1 MKNFLSKTA
10 REIAPYTAGEQPA
23 DRQYVKLNTNENPY
37 PPSPEAL
44 KAYRDY
50 DFSSLKLYP
59 PLEMR
64 ALREAIAAAEGVGAE
79 NVFCGNGSDEILA
92 LCFPAF
98 FDADGDGAAFAD
110 VTYSFYPVF
119 ADFFKIPKKVIP
131 LEEDFTLDLGKLT
144 KVPAQGAIVANPNAP
159 TGIGIPLSETEA
171 FVRANEGRVVI
182 LDEAYMP
189 FFDQS
194 AVPLTKKY
202 DNLVVVKTFSKGY
215 SLAGLRCGYAVAQP
229 SLLSGLERSRD
240 CFNSYPVDAVCQAVC
255 AAAIS
260 DAAYYAEKNALVVSE
275 RERLARELRALGFE
289 VLPSC
294 ANFLFARREGTEG
307 RAVYEGLRARGVLVR
322 HFDKPRIGGFVRA
335 VFVIAGFFAGAS
347 AWWTLL
353 ASVISLFRRRFRP
366 RHMLT
371 INHVAGLLIGLLG
384 IYTIL
389 STFFS
394 IFPHVG
400 H

>member
-98 FDADGDGAAFAD
+98 FDADGEGAAFAD

-119 ADFFKIPKKVIP
+119 AEFFKIPKKILP
-131 LEEDFTLDLGKLT
+131 LEEDFSLDLKKLT
-144 KVPAQGAIVANPNAP
+144 KTPAQGVIVANPNAP
-159 TGIGIPLSETEA
+159 TGIGIPLGEIEA
-171 FVRANEGRVVI
+171 FVRENSGRVVI

-215 SLAGLRCGYAVAQP
+215 SLAGMRCGYAVADP
-229 SLLSGLERSRD
+229 TLISGLERCRD
-240 CFNSYPVDAVCQAVC
+240 CFNSYPVDRVCQAVC
-255 AAAIS
+255 AAAIG
-260 DAAYYAEKNALVVSE
+260 DKAYYDRVNALVISE
-275 RERLARELRALGFE
+275 RERLSRELASLGFT
-289 VLPSC
+289 VLPSK
-294 ANFLFARREGTEG
+294 ANFVFAKHAALSGRE
-307 RAVYEGLRARGVLVR
+307 VYEALRARGVLVR
-322 HFDKPRIGGFVRA
+322 HFQKPRISEYCRITVGSREENDALLRA
-335 VFVIAGFFAGAS
+335 
-347 AWWTLL
+347 
-353 ASVISLFRRRFRP
+353 
-366 RHMLT
+366 
-371 INHVAGLLIGLLG
+371 LG
-384 IYTIL
+384 EFIQ
-389 STFFS
+389 
-394 IFPHVG
+394 
-400 H
+400 

>member
-119 ADFFKIPKKVIP
+119 AEFFKIPKKILP
-131 LEEDFTLDLGKLT
+131 LEEDFSLDLKKLT
-144 KVPAQGAIVANPNAP
+144 KTPAQGVIVANPNAP
-159 TGIGIPLSETEA
+159 TGIGIPLGEIEA
-171 FVRANEGRVVI
+171 FVRENSGRVVI

-215 SLAGLRCGYAVAQP
+215 SLAGMRCGYAVADP
-229 SLLSGLERSRD
+229 ALISGLERCRD
-240 CFNSYPVDAVCQAVC
+240 CFNSYPVDRVCQAVC
-255 AAAIS
+255 AAAIG
-260 DAAYYAEKNALVVSE
+260 DKAYYDRVNALVISE
-275 RERLARELRALGFE
+275 RERLSRELASLGFT
-289 VLPSC
+289 VLPSK
-294 ANFLFARREGTEG
+294 ANFVFAKHAALSGRE
-307 RAVYEGLRARGVLVR
+307 VYEALRARGVLVR
-322 HFDKPRIGGFVRA
+322 HFQKPRISEYCRITVGSREENDALLRA
-335 VFVIAGFFAGAS
+335 
-347 AWWTLL
+347 
-353 ASVISLFRRRFRP
+353 
-366 RHMLT
+366 
-371 INHVAGLLIGLLG
+371 LG
-384 IYTIL
+384 EFIQ
-389 STFFS
+389 
-394 IFPHVG
+394 
-400 H
+400 

>member
-119 ADFFKIPKKVIP
+119 AEFFKIPKKILP
-131 LEEDFTLDLGKLT
+131 LEEDFTLDLAKLT
-144 KVPAQGAIVANPNAP
+144 KVPAQGVIVANPNAP
-159 TGIGIPLSETEA
+159 TGIGIPRGEIEA
-171 FVRANEGRVVI
+171 FVRENSGRVVI

-215 SLAGLRCGYAVAQP
+215 SLAGMRCGYAVADP
-229 SLLSGLERSRD
+229 ALISGLERCRD
-240 CFNSYPVDAVCQAVC
+240 CFNSYPVDRVCQAVC
-255 AAAIS
+255 AAAIG
-260 DAAYYAEKNALVVSE
+260 DKAYYDRVNALVISE
-275 RERLARELRALGFE
+275 RERLSRELASLGFT
-289 VLPSC
+289 VLPSK
-294 ANFLFARREGTEG
+294 ANFVFAKHAALSGRE
-307 RAVYEGLRARGVLVR
+307 VYEALRARGVLVR
-322 HFDKPRIGGFVRA
+322 HFQKPRISEYCRITVGSREENDALLRA
-335 VFVIAGFFAGAS
+335 
-347 AWWTLL
+347 
-353 ASVISLFRRRFRP
+353 
-366 RHMLT
+366 
-371 INHVAGLLIGLLG
+371 LG
-384 IYTIL
+384 EFIQ
-389 STFFS
+389 
-394 IFPHVG
+394 
-400 H
+400 

>member
-119 ADFFKIPKKVIP
+119 AEFFKIPKKILP
-131 LEEDFTLDLGKLT
+131 LEEDFSLDLEKLT
-144 KVPAQGAIVANPNAP
+144 KTPAQGVIVANPNAP
-159 TGIGIPLSETEA
+159 TGIGIPLGEIEA
-171 FVRANEGRVVI
+171 FVRENSGRVVI

-215 SLAGLRCGYAVAQP
+215 SLAGMRCGYAVADP
-229 SLLSGLERSRD
+229 ALISGLERCRD
-240 CFNSYPVDAVCQAVC
+240 CFNSYPVDRVCQAVC
-255 AAAIS
+255 AAAIG
-260 DAAYYAEKNALVVSE
+260 DKAYYDRVNALVISE
-275 RERLARELRALGFE
+275 RERLSRALASLGFT
-289 VLPSC
+289 VLPSK
-294 ANFLFARREGTEG
+294 ANFVFAKHAALSGRE
-307 RAVYEGLRARGVLVR
+307 VYEALRARGVLVR
-322 HFDKPRIGGFVRA
+322 HFQKPRISEYCRITVGSREENDALLRA
-335 VFVIAGFFAGAS
+335 
-347 AWWTLL
+347 
-353 ASVISLFRRRFRP
+353 
-366 RHMLT
+366 
-371 INHVAGLLIGLLG
+371 LG
-384 IYTIL
+384 EFIQ
-389 STFFS
+389 
-394 IFPHVG
+394 
-400 H
+400 

>member
-119 ADFFKIPKKVIP
+119 AEFFKIPKKILP
-131 LEEDFTLDLGKLT
+131 LEEDFSLDLEKLT
-144 KVPAQGAIVANPNAP
+144 QTPAQGVIVANPNAP
-159 TGIGIPLSETEA
+159 TGIGIPLGEIEA
-171 FVRANEGRVVI
+171 FVQGNSGRVVI

-215 SLAGLRCGYAVAQP
+215 SLAGMRCGYAVADP
-229 SLLSGLERSRD
+229 ALISGLERCRD
-240 CFNSYPVDAVCQAVC
+240 CFNSYPVDRVCQAVC
-255 AAAIS
+255 AAAIG
-260 DAAYYAEKNALVVSE
+260 DKAYYDRVNALVVSE
-275 RERLARELRALGFE
+275 RERLSRALASLGFT
-289 VLPSC
+289 VLPSK
-294 ANFLFARREGTEG
+294 ANFVFAKHAALSGRE
-307 RAVYEGLRARGVLVR
+307 VYEALRARGVLVR
-322 HFDKPRIGGFVRA
+322 HFQKPRISEYCRITVGSREENDALLRA
-335 VFVIAGFFAGAS
+335 
-347 AWWTLL
+347 
-353 ASVISLFRRRFRP
+353 
-366 RHMLT
+366 
-371 INHVAGLLIGLLG
+371 LG
-384 IYTIL
+384 EFIQ
-389 STFFS
+389 
-394 IFPHVG
+394 
-400 H
+400 

>member
-119 ADFFKIPKKVIP
+119 AEFFKIPKKILP
-131 LEEDFTLDLGKLT
+131 LEEDFSLDLKKLT
-144 KVPAQGAIVANPNAP
+144 KTPAQGVIVANPNAP
-159 TGIGIPLSETEA
+159 TGIGIPRGEIEA
-171 FVRANEGRVVI
+171 FVRENSGRVVI

-194 AVPLTKKY
+194 AVLLTKKY

-215 SLAGLRCGYAVAQP
+215 SLAGMRCGYAVADP
-229 SLLSGLERSRD
+229 ALISGLERCRD
-240 CFNSYPVDAVCQAVC
+240 CLNSYPVDRVCQAVC
-255 AAAIS
+255 AAAIG
-260 DAAYYAEKNALVVSE
+260 DKAYYDRVNALVISE
-275 RERLARELRALGFE
+275 RERLSRALASLGFT
-289 VLPSC
+289 VLPSK
-294 ANFLFARREGTEG
+294 ANFVFAKHAALSGRE
-307 RAVYEGLRARGVLVR
+307 VYEALRARGVLVR
-322 HFDKPRIGGFVRA
+322 HFQKPRISEYCRITVGSREENDALLRA
-335 VFVIAGFFAGAS
+335 
-347 AWWTLL
+347 
-353 ASVISLFRRRFRP
+353 
-366 RHMLT
+366 
-371 INHVAGLLIGLLG
+371 LG
-384 IYTIL
+384 EFIQ
-389 STFFS
+389 
-394 IFPHVG
+394 
-400 H
+400 

>member
-119 ADFFKIPKKVIP
+119 AEFFKIPKKILP
-131 LEEDFTLDLGKLT
+131 LEEDFSLDLKKLT
-144 KVPAQGAIVANPNAP
+144 KTPAQGVIVANPNAP
-159 TGIGIPLSETEA
+159 TGIGIPRGEIEA
-171 FVRANEGRVVI
+171 FVRENSGRVVI

-215 SLAGLRCGYAVAQP
+215 SLAGMRCGYAVADP
-229 SLLSGLERSRD
+229 ALISGLERCRD
-240 CFNSYPVDAVCQAVC
+240 CFNSYPVDRVCQAVC
-255 AAAIS
+255 AAAIG
-260 DAAYYAEKNALVVSE
+260 DKAYYDRVNALVISE
-275 RERLARELRALGFE
+275 RERLSRELASLGFT
-289 VLPSC
+289 VLPSK
-294 ANFLFARREGTEG
+294 ANFVFAKHAALSGRE
-307 RAVYEGLRARGVLVR
+307 VYEALRARGVLVR
-322 HFDKPRIGGFVRA
+322 HFQKPRISEYCRITVGSKEENDALLRA
-335 VFVIAGFFAGAS
+335 
-347 AWWTLL
+347 
-353 ASVISLFRRRFRP
+353 
-366 RHMLT
+366 
-371 INHVAGLLIGLLG
+371 LG
-384 IYTIL
+384 EFIQ
-389 STFFS
+389 
-394 IFPHVG
+394 
-400 H
+400 

>member
-98 FDADGDGAAFAD
+98 FDADGEGAAFAD

-119 ADFFKIPKKVIP
+119 AEFFKIPKKILP
-131 LEEDFTLDLGKLT
+131 LEEDFSLDLKKLT
-144 KVPAQGAIVANPNAP
+144 QTPAQGVIVANPNAP
-159 TGIGIPLSETEA
+159 TGIGIPLGEIEA
-171 FVRANEGRVVI
+171 FVQENSGRVVI

-215 SLAGLRCGYAVAQP
+215 SLAGMRCGYAVADP
-229 SLLSGLERSRD
+229 ALISGLERCRD
-240 CFNSYPVDAVCQAVC
+240 CFNSYPVDRVCQAVC
-255 AAAIS
+255 AAAIG
-260 DAAYYAEKNALVVSE
+260 DKAYYDRVNALVISE
-275 RERLARELRALGFE
+275 RERLSRALASLGFT
-289 VLPSC
+289 VLPSK
-294 ANFLFARREGTEG
+294 ANFVFAKHAALSGRE
-307 RAVYEGLRARGVLVR
+307 VYEALRARGVLVR
-322 HFDKPRIGGFVRA
+322 HFQKPRISEYCRITVGSREENDALLRA
-335 VFVIAGFFAGAS
+335 
-347 AWWTLL
+347 
-353 ASVISLFRRRFRP
+353 
-366 RHMLT
+366 
-371 INHVAGLLIGLLG
+371 LG
-384 IYTIL
+384 EFIQ
-389 STFFS
+389 
-394 IFPHVG
+394 
-400 H
+400 